1 MSPDHPARLAHL
13 PVCLICPFAR
23 PLPRDTV
30 GYYIRVVESTKRSLV
45 TGLPFYYGW
54 VIVAVASAAGF
65 MSGPGQ
71 TYGVSVFVDPIID
84 DLGLSRTMVAGL
96 YTAGSLT
103 AATTM
108 VVVGRLLD
116 KFGARV
122 MLAVVATL
130 FGFAAI
136 GMSNVQHVFH
146 LYLGFAALRTLG
158 QGSLSLIS
166 TTLVAIW
173 FVRKRGKVTAIYHL
187 GMAASQAAFPPLIY
201 LLISNY
207 GWRNAW
213 VVLGFIIWAVV
224 VLPSLLLVRRSPEA
238 VGLLPDGDSA
248 SAVAAGGSSS
258 GSRFVETNFSLR
270 EALATRSFWLL
281 VFAGSSQSLISTALV
296 FHHVSVMSSRGLDA
310 GVAASILSVIAPL
323 AIVGAFIAGFFADRL
338 PNRYLLVVGQG
349 LLCLAML
356 LTLVISQAW
365 QGFIFGG
372 MLGLAGGLFMTTN
385 SVIWPNY
392 YGRTYLGSIR
402 GVVTTCM
409 VAFAALGP
417 LPFGILFDLT
427 NGYTVAIFVFM
438 ALPVACG
445 IAALFAYPPQK
456 RHAAAEQESLL

>member
-1 MSPDHPARLAHL
+1 M
-13 PVCLICPFAR
+13 
-23 PLPRDTV
+23 
-30 GYYIRVVESTKRSLV
+30 ESTKRSLV

-54 VIVAVASAAGF
+54 IILAVASAAGF

-71 TYGVSVFVDPIID
+71 TYVVSVFVDPIIN
-84 DLGLSRTMVAGL
+84 DLGWSRTMVSGL

-108 VVVGRLLD
+108 VVVGWLLD
-116 KFGARV
+116 RYGARV

-146 LYLGFAALRTLG
+146 LYLGFAAIRTLG

-166 TTLVAIW
+166 TTLVATW
-173 FVRKRGKVTAIYHL
+173 FIRKRGKVTAVYHL

-201 LLISNY
+201 LLINSY

-224 VLPSLLLVRRSPEA
+224 VLPSLVLVRRSPEA
-238 VGLLPDGDSA
+238 VGLLPDGDSTAPVTAA
-248 SAVAAGGSSS
+248 STGSSS
-258 GSRFVETNFSLR
+258 ARFVETNFSLR

-296 FHHVSVMSSRGLDA
+296 FHHVSVMNSRGLDA
-310 GVAASILSVIAPL
+310 GVAASILSMIAPL
-323 AIVGAFIAGFFADRL
+323 ALVGAFIAGFLADRL
-338 PNRYLLVVGQG
+338 PNRYLLVAGQG
-349 LLCLAML
+349 LLWLAML
-356 LTLVISQAW
+356 WTLVISQAW
-365 QGFIFGG
+365 QGFIYGG
-372 MLGLAGGLFMTTN
+372 MLGLMGGLLMTTN

-392 YGRTYLGSIR
+392 YGRTHLGSIR
-402 GVVTTCM
+402 GVVTTSM
-409 VAFAALGP
+409 VGFAALGP
-417 LPFGILFDLT
+417 LPFGVLFDLT
-427 NGYTVAIFVFM
+427 DGYTLAILVFM

-445 IAALFAYPPQK
+445 IAALVAYPPQ
-456 RHAAAEQESLL
+456 RSRAGAEQGMST

>member
-1 MSPDHPARLAHL
+1 MQSA
-13 PVCLICPFAR
+13 
-23 PLPRDTV
+23 
-30 GYYIRVVESTKRSLV
+30 KRSLVTGV

-54 VIVAVASAAGF
+54 VILGVAGAAGF

-71 TYGVSVFVDPIID
+71 TYGVSVFVDHFID

-116 KFGARV
+116 KYGGRV
-122 MLAVVATL
+122 MLVVVAIL

-158 QGSLSLIS
+158 QGSLSLIP

-173 FVRKRGKVTAIYHL
+173 FIRKRGKVTAVYHL
-187 GMAASQAAFPPLIY
+187 AMAASQASFPPLIY

-224 VLPSLLLVRRSPEA
+224 ILPSLLLVRRSPEA

-248 SAVAAGGSSS
+248 SATGATGRA
-258 GSRFVETNFSLR
+258 RYIETNFSLR

-281 VFAGSSQSLISTALV
+281 VFAGSSQSMISTALV
-296 FHHVSVMSSRGLDA
+296 FHHVSVMSSRGIDDA
-310 GVAASILSVIAPL
+310 VAAYILGVIAPL
-323 AIVGAFIAGFFADRL
+323 AVVGAFIAGFLADSW
-338 PNRYLLVVGQG
+338 PNRYLLVMGQG
-349 LLCLAML
+349 LLFLAML
-356 LTLVISQAW
+356 LTLVISPAW
-365 QGFIFGG
+365 QGFIYGG
-372 MLGLAGGLFMTTN
+372 MLGLAGGLFMTTS

-392 YGRTYLGSIR
+392 YGRTHLGSIR
-402 GVVTTCM
+402 GVVTTSM

-417 LPFGILFDLT
+417 LPFGFLFDLT
-427 NGYTVAIFVFM
+427 QGYTLAIFVFM

-445 IAALFAYPPQK
+445 TAAFFAYPPQK
-456 RHAAAEQESLL
+456 KLAAAEQATPA

>member
-1 MSPDHPARLAHL
+1 M
-13 PVCLICPFAR
+13 
-23 PLPRDTV
+23 
-30 GYYIRVVESTKRSLV
+30 ESTKRSLV

-54 VIVAVASAAGF
+54 VILAVSSAAGF

-116 KFGARV
+116 RYGARV
-122 MLAVVATL
+122 MLAVVAIL

-146 LYLGFAALRTLG
+146 LYLGFAAIRTLG

-166 TTLVAIW
+166 TTLVATW
-173 FVRKRGKVTAIYHL
+173 FIRKRGKVTAVYHL

-201 LLISNY
+201 LLISGY

-213 VVLGFIIWAVV
+213 VALGFIIWAVV
-224 VLPSLLLVRRSPEA
+224 VLPSLILVRRSPEA

-248 SAVAAGGSSS
+248 SAAAGAGRRA
-258 GSRFVETNFSLR
+258 RFVETNFSLR

-323 AIVGAFIAGFFADRL
+323 ALVGAFIAGFLADRL
-338 PNRYLLVVGQG
+338 PNRYLLVAGQG

-365 QGFIFGG
+365 QGFIYGG
-372 MLGLAGGLFMTTN
+372 MLGLMGGLLMTTN

-392 YGRTYLGSIR
+392 YGRTSLGSIR
-402 GVVTTCM
+402 GVVTTSM
-409 VAFAALGP
+409 VGFAALGP
-417 LPFGILFDLT
+417 LPFGFLFDLT
-427 NGYTVAIFVFM
+427 DSYTLAILVFM

-445 IAALFAYPPQK
+445 IAALVAYPPQ
-456 RHAAAEQESLL
+456 RRRATAEQEAPA

>member
-1 MSPDHPARLAHL
+1 
-13 PVCLICPFAR
+13 
-23 PLPRDTV
+23 
-30 GYYIRVVESTKRSLV
+30 
-45 TGLPFYYGW
+45 
-54 VIVAVASAAGF
+54 

-108 VVVGRLLD
+108 VIVGRLLD
-116 KFGARV
+116 RYGARV
-122 MLAVVATL
+122 MLAVVAIL

-136 GMSNVQHVFH
+136 GMSQVQHVFH

-173 FVRKRGKVTAIYHL
+173 FIRKRGKVTALYHL
-187 GMAASQAAFPPLIY
+187 GMAASQASFPPLIY

-224 VLPSLLLVRRSPEA
+224 ILPSLLLVRRSPEA

-248 SAVAAGGSSS
+248 AATAPGAGGDSS
-258 GSRFVETNFSLR
+258 RTRPIETNFPLR
-270 EALATRSFWLL
+270 EAMATRSFWLL

-323 AIVGAFIAGFFADRL
+323 AIVGAFIAGFLADRL

-365 QGFIFGG
+365 QGFIYGG

-402 GVVTTCM
+402 GVVTTSM
-409 VAFAALGP
+409 VAFAAAGP
-417 LPFGILFDLT
+417 LPFGFLFDLT
-427 NGYTVAIFVFM
+427 DGYTMAVFVFM

-445 IAALFAYPPQK
+445 IAALFAYPPQRK
-456 RHAAAEQESLL
+456 MAPAEQGTPV

>member
-1 MSPDHPARLAHL
+1 M
-13 PVCLICPFAR
+13 
-23 PLPRDTV
+23 
-30 GYYIRVVESTKRSLV
+30 ESTKRSLV

-54 VIVAVASAAGF
+54 VIVVVASAAGF

-116 KFGARV
+116 RFGARV
-122 MLAVVATL
+122 MLAVVAIL

-146 LYLGFAALRTLG
+146 LYLGFALLRTLG
-158 QGSLSLIS
+158 QGSLSLIP

-173 FVRKRGKVTAIYHL
+173 FVRKRGKVTAVYHL

-213 VVLGFIIWAVV
+213 VVLGVIIWAVV

-248 SAVAAGGSSS
+248 APAVAAGSSS
-258 GSRFVETNFSLR
+258 SRFVETNFSLR

-323 AIVGAFIAGFFADRL
+323 ALVGAFVAGFLADRL
-338 PNRYLLVVGQG
+338 PNRYLLVAGQA
-349 LLCLAML
+349 LLWLAML
-356 LTLVISQAW
+356 WILTISQAW
-365 QGFIFGG
+365 QGFIYGG
-372 MLGLAGGLFMTTN
+372 MMGLAGGLMMTTN

-402 GVVTTCM
+402 GVVTTSM

-417 LPFGILFDLT
+417 LPFGFLFDLT
-427 NGYTVAIFVFM
+427 DSYTLAILVFM

-445 IAALFAYPPQK
+445 IAALIASPPQK
-456 RHAAAEQESLL
+456 KQAPTEQEVSA